1 MIPENILNEFS
12 SYQVQMNILATY
24 DFHVAA
30 TLCDDYVA
38 LEKIKN
44 DEGIPKYQQTVN
56 TESNLYRLLENI
68 RDDVF
73 LEKLVNDDPS
83 LATALRRK
91 VHTFNGGKI
100 VWLIDSSEDADLL
113 FDSVEFTTYC
123 APNPNNSNGSP
134 SLGLQLEGELQI
146 TEVATAKFLDAFSS
160 LRPKNTTTFKALT
173 LIIAP
178 TVYGF
183 TSQDSQMPHIVP
195 LNPVAFLVTNITSNY
210 TDQGGKYTL
219 SLVGI
224 TNGFANLSAQSDIN
238 QSVKMKLGP
247 SPRTSLV
254 DALAKY
260 QEALNDQYAQYRT
273 AQKLDDSFVRVEYRI
288 EIDPNVEQVPTDIAV
303 DFTDVPYSD
312 PIYAIDNINGFST
325 TLNASDAIL
334 SFKNGSIIDGI
345 QEILKH
351 STRVVNDSVPKKIK
365 TINKVAAHL
374 DDDNNVPGGIAFNYL
389 DEIKKVNEKVDYRW
403 AILYETTTE
412 FSISSK
418 PTVITKITEENNTLI
433 IKYTVVKTY
442 VVSSDDPNG
451 ENINNDEYVNQIVE
465 CLTNDNKTNIFKN
478 PIFKNLLYYDYLF
491 TGKNVDVLDYTM
503 NINQGT
509 VFVNAVKWEQALN
522 LGNSGMSLS
531 AVDKAGEYVPDF
543 SNNGAPLIG
552 TSAHTISNNYYT
564 GPKQFRSTNRYVST
578 TKNPE
583 ITASFYD
590 RLNRY
595 SVTETINQEI
605 TVTGNPILWG
615 SFVDSASGMTN
626 KSDRPIAR
634 WDAYPPLMYIN
645 IRYPT
650 DPNYFRGVDVTT
662 GHSDQTAKPFAPFW
676 YRGLHRIFAIKTM
689 IAGNQFNHVVTTYP
703 LTTTKQAEQK
713 IADVIQ
719 QEATAET
726 TSDDT
731 TDTTPQQG
739 SKSNNTHAL
748 VVARKVAT
756 GADVTKLLPAEAKFT
771 AAPGTPLSGTLILT
785 SGYLPMRR
793 LKKRASS
800 HFAIDLRAS
809 VGTSVFSMTGGRVYA
824 VEDRGD
830 DSFVKIITD
839 KNVIVTYLHVAP
851 IVKKDD
857 VVVPKQ
863 QIATIR
869 KFGPNSEYNK
879 EHLHVAIEYKGMR
892 YNPEQVMNISQ
903 TNNTPD
909 AILHFKEKK

>member
-24 DFHVAA
+24 DFDVAA
-30 TLCDDYVA
+30 TLCNDYIT

-44 DEGIPKYQQTVN
+44 ESGIPKYQQTVN
-56 TESNLYRLLENI
+56 TESLLHKTLEDI
-68 RDDVF
+68 RANVF
-73 LEKLVNDDPS
+73 LDKLVNENSS
-83 LATALRRK
+83 LATILRRRLYD
-91 VHTFNGGKI
+91 VSGGKI
-100 VWLIDSSEDADLL
+100 VWLIDTSEDADLL

-123 APNPNNSNGSP
+123 TPNPNNSNGNP

-173 LIIAP
+173 LILAP

-183 TSQDSQMPHIVP
+183 TSSDSQTPHVVP

-210 TDQGGKYTL
+210 TDQGGKYNI

-238 QSVKMKLGP
+238 QSIKINLGP
-247 SPRTSLV
+247 APRMLLSQ
-254 DALAKY
+254 ALDTYQAALNTQYEKYREQHRLDSSFVKIKY
-260 QEALNDQYAQYRT
+260 Q
-273 AQKLDDSFVRVEYRI
+273 I
-288 EIDPNVEQVPTDIAV
+288 EIDPNVEQIPTAIAV

-312 PIYAIDNINGFST
+312 AIYAIDNINGFST
-325 TLNASDAIL
+325 TLNSSDAIL

-365 TINKVAAHL
+365 TSE
-374 DDDNNVPGGIAFNYL
+374 IANSTSHEMYP
-389 DEIKKVNEKVDYRW
+389 VDGFTDWLGDLKETVGEGKDRW
-403 AILYETTTE
+403 AKLYETTTE

-418 PTVITKITEENNTLI
+418 PTVITKITKENDTLI

-451 ENINNDEYVNQIVE
+451 ENINSNDYVTQIVE
-465 CLTNDNKTNIFKN
+465 CLTGDNKTNIFKN

-491 TGKNVDVLDYTM
+491 TGRNVDVLDYTM

-522 LGNSGMSLS
+522 LGNSSISVS
-531 AVDKAGEYVPDF
+531 AVDQTSEYVPNLVRKDV
-543 SNNGAPLIG
+543 PLIG
-552 TSAHTISNNYYT
+552 TSAHTICNNYYT
-564 GPKQFRSTNRYVST
+564 GPKQFRSISRFIST
-578 TKNPE
+578 TANPE
-583 ITASFYD
+583 ITASYYD

-615 SFVDSASGMTN
+615 SFVDSASGVSNNT
-626 KSDRPIAR
+626 DHPISR
-634 WDAYPPLMYIN
+634 WDVFPPLMYIN

-650 DPNYFRGVDVTT
+650 DPNYFRGTDVTT
-662 GHSDQTAKPFAPFW
+662 GYSDRTSETFAPFW
-676 YRGLHRIFAIKTM
+676 YRGLHRIFAIKT
-689 IAGNQFNHVVTTYP
+689 IINGNQFSHIITTFP
-703 LTTTKQAEQK
+703 LMTTKQAEQK
-713 IADVIQ
+713 ISDVLQ
-719 QEATAET
+719 EEAAAELEPENTEAT
-726 TSDDT
+726 
-731 TDTTPQQG
+731 PING
-739 SKSNNTHAL
+739 SKSNSTHAL
-748 VVARKVAT
+748 IVARKTKTAT

-824 VEDRGD
+824 VEDRSD

-839 KNVIVTYLHVAP
+839 KNVIITYLHVTP

-857 VVVPKQ
+857 VIVPNQK
-863 QIATIR
+863 IATIR
-869 KFGPNSEYNK
+869 KFSPNSEYNK
-879 EHLHVAIEYKGMR
+879 EHLHVAIEYKGVR
-892 YNPEQVMNISQ
+892 YNPEQVMTITQ

-909 AILHFKEKK
+909 AVLHFKEKK